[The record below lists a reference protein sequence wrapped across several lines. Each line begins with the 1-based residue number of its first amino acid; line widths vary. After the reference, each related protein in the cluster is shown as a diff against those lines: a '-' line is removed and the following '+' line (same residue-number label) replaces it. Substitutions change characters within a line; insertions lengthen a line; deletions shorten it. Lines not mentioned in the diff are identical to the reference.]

1 MDGFRPNL
9 YGASEIVE
17 KAGEDYDVVPAL
29 MDVLADALM
38 RTGREAKHIRYRYD
52 RSEKQIGRYLKREA
66 FPKGADLENFVAAV
80 AIEVG
85 SDRLTLWRRALDV
98 AAAETKRLG
107 LDPRR
112 EAAGAVRVLPPPYS
126 G

>member
-1 MDGFRPNL
+1 V
-9 YGASEIVE
+9 AE
-17 KAGEDYDVVPAL
+17 KVGEDYDVVPAL
-29 MDVLADALM
+29 MGVLADAM
-38 RTGREAKHIRYRYD
+38 ERKGREAKHIRYRYD

-85 SDRLTLWRRALDV
+85 SDRLTLWRKALDL
-98 AAAETKRLG
+98 AAEETRQLG

-112 EAAGAVRVLPPPYS
+112 EAAAAVQVLPPPYS

>member
-1 MDGFRPNL
+1 MPP
-9 YGASEIVE
+9 E
-17 KAGEDYDVVPAL
+17 GERYDVIPSL
-29 MDVLADALM
+29 MIVLADAM
-38 RTGREAKHIRYRYD
+38 ASTGREPKHIRYRYD
-52 RSEKQIGRYLKREA
+52 RSEKQIGRYLRREA

-85 SDRLTLWRRALDV
+85 SDRLTLWRKALDA
-98 AAAETKRLG
+98 AAAEAKKLG

-112 EAAGAVRVLPPPYS
+112 EAAEAVQVLPPPYS

>member
-1 MDGFRPNL
+1 MAGR
-9 YGASEIVE
+9 E
-17 KAGEDYDVVPAL
+17 GEDYDVVPSL
-29 MDVLADALM
+29 MDVLADAM
-38 RTGREAKHIRYRYD
+38 EREGRAVKHIRYRYD

-85 SDRLTLWRRALDV
+85 SDRLTLWRRALD
-98 AAAETKRLG
+98 AATEETKKLG

-112 EAAGAVRVLPPPYS
+112 EAAEAVQVLPPPYS